1 MCRSSSPRSA
11 SRTPAASP
19 IGDLCPLCRP
29 LGAQRWL
36 LLTPHCRRLGGRELL
51 AAGFEHPRI
60 AVAGLNP
67 HNGDG
72 GVFGSE
78 EIDVIGP
85 AVAELVAE
93 IGENISGPFPSD
105 TIFLKAVAG
114 EVDAVVTVPPSSP
127 LAFLSLPTPSS
138 LAT

>member
-1 MCRSSSPRSA
+1 MPPLP
-11 SRTPAASP
+11 PAWPGRLTSLDIVA
-19 IGDLCPLCRP
+19 
-29 LGAQRWL
+29 GA
-36 LLTPHCRRLGGRELL
+36 RELL

-85 AVAELVAE
+85 AVSELVAE

-114 EVDAVVTVPPSSP
+114 EVDAVVTVP
-127 LAFLSLPTPSS
+127 L
-138 LAT
+138 

>member
-1 MCRSSSPRSA
+1 MP
-11 SRTPAASP
+11 PAASLP
-19 IGDLCPLCRP
+19 
-29 LGAQRWL
+29 QRWL
-36 LLTPHCRRLGGRELL
+36 LLTIVVGCRELL

-85 AVAELVAE
+85 AVSELVAE

-114 EVDAVVTVPPSSP
+114 DVDAVVTVPPSSP
-127 LAFLSLPTPSS
+127 PSACWPPSS
-138 LAT
+138 LATSAHPASVCSICAKTLCAC

>member
-1 MCRSSSPRSA
+1 MP
-11 SRTPAASP
+11 PAASLP
-19 IGDLCPLCRP
+19 
-29 LGAQRWL
+29 QRWL

-67 HNGDG
+67 HTGDG